1 MFQSM
6 LLLLIICGNFFYV
19 FCHMYLGNTGNM
31 MFNFV
36 AGMVAVTTLVQHL
49 ELQEK

>member
-6 LLLLIICGNFFYV
+6 LLLLLICGNFFFV
-19 FCHMYLGNTGNM
+19 FYHMYLGNSENM

-36 AGMVAVTTLVQHL
+36 AGMCAVTMFVQHL
-49 ELQEK
+49 EHKEK